1 MEPIFAIYFCTTI
14 LLLEFNPSIVDQAF
28 LQKDAW
34 TSQPILADK
43 MYLVSRYCGLTYFLH
58 FYQDIKVTYKV
69 VF

>member
-43 MYLVSRYCGLTYFLH
+43 MY
-58 FYQDIKVTYKV
+58 
-69 VF
+69 